1 MTIWRMWIVG
11 QLDASLMVLL
21 LLAIAQLGRH
31 RLSPTVRSIVLL
43 IALVRLALPPFM
55 QSPWSEAIVDL
66 PPLDDSRTALFGWLQ
81 DDRASY
87 LFIATSVV
95 SAFLLARLA
104 WRMHRGHRSVLLS
117 TRLAPEWVQV
127 RVRALA
133 AKSVP
138 EVRISDRGEG
148 PFAAG
153 IRSRLIVLPADLID
167 GLDHAALDAALAHEI
182 AHHERYDLSWLAA
195 AKVLQAIAWFN
206 PLAHV
211 IARAIGSA
219 REDGSDDWALR
230 RTATDPFAY
239 AHALLKSARLVT
251 NEPAGVLAAGAHPM
265 SSRLRRLLDANT
277 ARDQRPGAIG
287 IAFILVALALA
298 LPGAHSPND
307 HDDDARVVVIR
318 VVRS

>member
-11 QLDASLMVLL
+11 QLDASLVVLL

-43 IALVRLALPPFM
+43 IALMRLALPPFI

-81 DDRASY
+81 DDRALY
-87 LFIATSVV
+87 LYFATSLV
-95 SAFLLARLA
+95 SVFLLTRLA
-104 WRMHRGHRSVLLS
+104 GRMHRGHRSVLMS
-117 TRLAPEWVQV
+117 TRLAPEWVQM

-133 AKSVP
+133 AGSIP
-138 EVRISDRGEG
+138 EVRISDRREG

-182 AHHERYDLSWLAA
+182 AHHERHDLSWLAA
-195 AKVLQAIAWFN
+195 AKALQAIAWFN
-206 PLAHV
+206 PLAHL

-251 NEPAGVLAAGAHPM
+251 NEPGGVLAAGAHPM
-265 SSRLRRLLDANT
+265 SGRLRRLLDGHT
-277 ARDQRPGAIG
+277 ARDRRLGPIG
-287 IAFILVALALA
+287 VVVILLTLGLA
-298 LPGAHSPND
+298 LPGAHSPNLQD
-307 HDDDARVVVIR
+307 NDDERIVVVIR
-318 VVRS
+318 R